1 MPRRKLSEY
10 RSKMILSEALSLP
23 YIGWSVDTAL
33 SIDEIAS
40 NDGYVVKVDQAIKGR
55 FKKGLVLLD
64 VKQDKLKS
72 AINQLMRK
80 GYDHLIVEP
89 HYPHNSESERYL
101 AINSDRNGYCLSYSS
116 VGGVEIDSHPD
127 SIKTIMLNEKTDW
140 ATVEVETEITKNRLQ
155 SLLQLYIESHFV
167 FLEIN
172 PYVVNK
178 DNLYILDAAIE
189 VDDAG
194 VYFTQKWSEEDLRS
208 PNMSASTTYEEIV
221 RTLDRKSPAS
231 FNLSVLNPNGSIFL
245 LLSGGGA
252 SVVVADEVFNR
263 GFGDTL
269 ANYGE
274 YSGNPT
280 SHEAYIYTVEVL
292 KLLLD
297 STSSKKVL
305 FIGGAVANF
314 TDIASTFAG
323 VIKAIAEYSERLS
336 TQRVKVFVRRG
347 GPRQEI
353 GLAKMKSALEEYGL
367 YGGVYDPT
375 TSITGALD
383 AALKEIT

>member
-10 RSKMILSEALSLP
+10 RAKVLLSEALKVP
-23 YIGWSVDTAL
+23 YHGWSVDADF
-33 SIDEIAS
+33 SIDEIS
-40 NDGYVVKVDQAIKGR
+40 GSESYVVKVDQAIKGR

-64 VKQDKLKS
+64 VEQSKLKA
-72 AINQLMRK
+72 AISRLMRK
-80 GYDHLIVEP
+80 GYDYLIVEP
-89 HYPHNSESERYL
+89 YLADTSTGERYL
-101 AINSDRNGYCLSYSS
+101 SIARDRSGCHLSYSS
-116 VGGVEIDSHPD
+116 TGGIEIESHAD
-127 SIKTIMLNEKTDW
+127 SIKVVTLNEETDW
-140 ATVEVETEITKNRLQ
+140 VLLAAETKISEKRLR
-155 SLLQLYIESHFV
+155 SLLQLFLENHFV

-172 PYVVNK
+172 PYVVAEE
-178 DNLYILDAAIE
+178 DLYILDAAVE

-194 VYFTQKWSEEDLRS
+194 VYFTQSWSDEDLRS
-208 PNMSASTTYEEIV
+208 PSMSANTSYEDV
-221 RTLDRKSPAS
+221 VHTLDMKSPAS
-231 FNLSVLNPNGSIFL
+231 FNLSVLNPDGSIFL

-263 GFGDTL
+263 GFGDKL

-280 SHEAYIYTVEVL
+280 SHEAYVYTAEVV
-292 KLLLD
+292 KLLVA
-297 STSSKKVL
+297 SKSPKKVL

-314 TDIASTFAG
+314 TDIASTFTG
-323 VIKAIAEYSERLS
+323 VIKAIAEYANQLSE
-336 TQRVKVFVRRG
+336 QQVKVFVRRG

-353 GLAKMKSALEEYGL
+353 GLAKMKAALELYGL

-383 AALKEIT
+383 AALEEIK